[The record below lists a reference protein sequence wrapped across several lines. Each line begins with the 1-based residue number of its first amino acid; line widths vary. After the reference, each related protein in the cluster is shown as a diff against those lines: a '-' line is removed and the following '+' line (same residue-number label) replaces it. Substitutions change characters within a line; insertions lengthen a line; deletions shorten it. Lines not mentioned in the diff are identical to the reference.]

1 MLAKCNDKNLNSMK
15 SPPLVRG
22 GRRSLSKLFSLLFS
36 EYRIRV
42 RRRIDMTNEK
52 NQKKNDNKGCEKVPD
67 TKLEKVVGGTVDNT
81 NDRRF
86 LKSRSGN

>member
-15 SPPLVRG
+15 SPPCEG

-42 RRRIDMTNEK
+42 RRGIDMTNEK
-52 NQKKNDNKGCEKVPD
+52 NQKKNDNKGCEKVSD

>member
-1 MLAKCNDKNLNSMK
+1 
-15 SPPLVRG
+15 
-22 GRRSLSKLFSLLFS
+22 
-36 EYRIRV
+36 
-42 RRRIDMTNEK
+42 MTNEK